1 MKKNI
6 KEDED
11 MAKVTLMDA
20 GKTVEME
27 GKAVIA
33 FVVNPADVKGGG
45 WPAAGCSDT
54 GDRIRTA

>member
-1 MKKNI
+1 
-6 KEDED
+6 

-45 WPAAGCSDT
+45 WLAAGCSDT